1 MDCHALRMTKQ
12 LTVRLPDEL
21 ADWLDQAE
29 SKTDTVIAALRRAH
43 RDELNQKILAEYE
56 RVPADTEDDWGD
68 PTEFSEA
75 NRRITWGDNEG

>member
-1 MDCHALRMTKQ
+1 MTRR

-29 SKTDTVIAALRRAH
+29 SKTETVVAALRRAH
-43 RDELNQKILAEYE
+43 RDQLNQRIVAEYE
-56 RVPADTEDDWGD
+56 RVPADTKDEWGA

-75 NRRITWGDNEG
+75 NREIIWGEDEG